1 MIGFTDFLVIVAN
14 AALAAGLVC
23 GAAVLALRLSRAAS
37 LTVQLVVLV
46 VATVLSVVAAT
57 VAVGVQMY
65 ISQHDLVVL
74 IWVIAV
80 AALTSLAVAWVL
92 GRRLS
97 RSSARLL
104 STARK
109 IGSGAVVP
117 LTSVEGRE
125 LSELSVELAET
136 SQRLAAARDEVA
148 RLDRSRRELIAWI
161 SHDLRTPLSALRA
174 MAESIED
181 GVAADP
187 ERYLRQMRAQVDTL
201 DRMVDDLFE
210 LSKIQT
216 GTLSLV
222 REPVSLFDLVSDA
235 VADLSPVAAARR
247 VRLRESGTGDL
258 TLWGDARELSRVV
271 GNLLMNAI
279 QHSPEEGEILIVAE
293 ARDDGHVTLSVR
305 DEGGG
310 IPQEDLGRVFDPGW
324 RGASARTPVV
334 GAAGP
339 RNTPAGVAVPSGAVS
354 SGAGLG
360 LAIVQG
366 IVEAHAGDVSVVNVP
381 GGCRFDVVLPR
392 GAAA

>member
-1 MIGFTDFLVIVAN
+1 MIGFVDFLVIVAIS
-14 AALAAGLVC
+14 ALAAGLVC
-23 GAAVLALRLSRAAS
+23 GAAVVALHLFRAAS
-37 LTVQLVVLV
+37 LTVRMVVLV

-57 VAVGVQMY
+57 LAIAVQMY
-65 ISQHDLVVL
+65 ISQHDLIVL

-80 AALTSLAVAWVL
+80 AALLSLVVAWVL
-92 GRRLS
+92 GRRMS

-104 STARK
+104 STARE
-109 IGSGAVVP
+109 IGQGAVVP
-117 LTSVEGRE
+117 AAAVEGRE
-125 LSELSVELAET
+125 LSALSVELAET

-148 RLDRSRRELIAWI
+148 MLDKSRRELIAWI

-174 MAESIED
+174 MAESLED

-187 ERYLRQMRAQVDTL
+187 DRYLRQMRTQVDTL

-216 GTLSLV
+216 GTLTLS
-222 REPVSLFDLVSDA
+222 REPVSLFDLVSDS

-258 TLWGDARELSRVV
+258 TVWGDARELSRVI

-279 QHSPEEGEILIVAE
+279 QHSPEGGEILIVAE
-293 ARDDGHVTLSVR
+293 ARGDGHVMLSVR

-310 IPQEDLGRVFDPGW
+310 IPEEDLGRVFHPGW
-324 RGASARTPVV
+324 RGASARTPRV
-334 GAAGP
+334 GAG
-339 RNTPAGVAVPSGAVS
+339 TS

-366 IVEAHAGDVSVVNVP
+366 IVEAHAGGVSVVNVP

-392 GAAA
+392 GMAA